1 MAEDVLL
8 IGSVWN
14 VDAGNKLIKIK
25 ILGVH
30 MTGFPPI
37 TDSDGGM
44 GFGPEVFFEAFLK
57 GFFLFCCLPLILL
70 YVVIAYFNARRKWKQ
85 HDALEAENQ
94 ALEVSESPEGMENKI
109 TKYLGGRKKQ
119 I

>member
-1 MAEDVLL
+1 
-8 IGSVWN
+8 
-14 VDAGNKLIKIK
+14 
-25 ILGVH
+25 

-44 GFGPEVFFEAFLK
+44 GFGLEVFWEEFL
-57 GFFLFCCLPLILL
+57 FFCCLPLILL
-70 YVVIAYFNARRKWKQ
+70 YIVIAYFNARRKWKQ
-85 HDALEAENQ
+85 HDALEAKNQ

-109 TKYLGGRKKQ
+109 SKYLGGRKKQ